1 MNATRFHVPPSRPA
15 LPREGKGAQPQPPAK
30 LGTRDREVLKDVIRT
45 YILSAE
51 PVSSRTLAR
60 STQHG
65 LSAATL
71 RNVMADLEEWGYL
84 MQPHTS
90 AGRVPT
96 REGYHLFIDSLMDTE
111 HLPARERRYIEDS
124 LRQAPADTE
133 HLMAATL
140 YLLKDLSHQVS
151 IVLTPALG
159 DTVLKAVELVPLS
172 ERQVLCVVVSANGFV
187 DNKVLQLEELP
198 GRAAAVGPPLTRE
211 DLGWISNY
219 LTENFAGLTLR
230 EIRERLLVMMA
241 EDRAQVDRLLSL
253 SIDLARQG
261 LAPSDERE
269 LLYDGTSEL
278 LSQPELA
285 DISRVR
291 QLFETFSRKARLV
304 SILNQFIGGQGVR
317 VVIGQDSDVTSE
329 LDFSLVTTGYG
340 VGAQQLGTVG
350 IFGPSRM
357 EYPRLIPLVHYLG
370 ESLSRIMAGT
380 FAERG
385 EGS

>member
-1 MNATRFHVPPSRPA
+1 MNSNRIPVGTPLVA
-15 LPREGKGAQPQPPAK
+15 LPREGRPEPVRSREE
-30 LGTRDREVLKDVIRT
+30 LGSRDREILSDVIRT

-60 STQHG
+60 RSRHG

-96 REGYHLFIDSLMDTE
+96 REGYHLFIDSLMGAQD
-111 HLPARERRYIEDS
+111 LPAGERRYIDGS
-124 LRQAPADTE
+124 LSQVTADTE
-133 HLMAATL
+133 RLMAATL

-151 IVLTPALG
+151 IVLTPALA
-159 DTVLKAVELVPLS
+159 DTVLKAVELVPVS
-172 ERQVLCVVVSANGFV
+172 ERQVLCVVVSSNGFV
-187 DNKVLQLEELP
+187 DNKVLQLDDSQ
-198 GRAAAVGPPLTRE
+198 VGLKRE
-211 DLGWISNY
+211 DFTWISNY
-219 LTENFAGLTLR
+219 LTDNFAGLKLR
-230 EIRERLLVMMA
+230 EIRERLLLMMA
-241 EDRAQVDRLLSL
+241 EDRAQVDRLLSV
-253 SIDLARQG
+253 SIELASQG

-285 DISRVR
+285 DIGRVR

-317 VVIGQDSDVTSE
+317 VVIGEDSALTSE
-329 LDFSLVTTGYG
+329 LDFSLVTTSYG
-340 VGAQQLGTVG
+340 AGTEKLGTIG

-370 ESLSRIMAGT
+370 QSLSRILEGT
-380 FAERG
+380 FADRREER
-385 EGS
+385 EER